1 MAGLRAANRYAKG
14 LAQFANEA
22 GQSELV
28 YNEMKNI
35 KTILTDSADLRS
47 FLGSPIFDNKK
58 KQTVVNEVF
67 KDFSPTTQKFI
78 GLTINQ
84 GRENLLGQIADAF
97 VRQYDHAN
105 KIVTAEVTS
114 AVQLDQATL
123 DKIVAQAKQTL
134 DADASI
140 KIVNKIDSS
149 LIGGFVLRVGNQQID
164 TSIKSKLAT
173 LRKEFSKN
181 EYIPKF

>member
-1 MAGLRAANRYAKG
+1 M
-14 LAQFANEA
+14 
-22 GQSELV
+22 
-28 YNEMKNI
+28 
-35 KTILTDSADLRS
+35 
-47 FLGSPIFDNKK
+47 
-58 KQTVVNEVF
+58 
-67 KDFSPTTQKFI
+67 
-78 GLTINQ
+78 
-84 GRENLLGQIADAF
+84 GQIADAF
-97 VRQYDHAN
+97 VRQYDNAN

-134 DADASI
+134 DADSSV

>member
-28 YNEMKNI
+28 YNEMKDV

-47 FLGSPIFDNKK
+47 FLASPVFDVKR
-58 KQTVVNEVF
+58 KQAVAREVF
-67 KDFSPTTQKFI
+67 KSFSAPIQKFI
-78 GLTINQ
+78 ALTINH
-84 GRENLLGQIADAF
+84 GRENLLSQIADAY
-97 VRQYDHAN
+97 VRQYDLAN

-114 AVQLDQATL
+114 AVALDQATL
-123 DKIVAQAKQTL
+123 DKIISQAKQSL
-134 DADASI
+134 DANASV
-140 KIVNKIDSS
+140 KIVNKIDPS

-164 TSIKSKLAT
+164 TSIKTKLAT

-181 EYIPKF
+181 EFIPKF